1 MAQNRSRAR
10 TVGYLTVGG
19 LAVAGT
25 LVGQLGAT
33 SATTYASG
41 GSGGLMTGLFLAL
54 MLACAGTVSAWVGP
68 IAARWGSLRVF
79 AWTQMGVAVSWSIV
93 GVVEIVTDTSLA
105 LLLLAAPI
113 FGVLSGLTMIL
124 TPFVTRSYVDPS
136 SMTSSLARR
145 GVVSGIAAMI
155 GASIGGFL
163 IHATDPGI
171 GILANGLLTIPLA
184 VFTLTCTPLAAPKP
198 VQSHPRPMH
207 YLVTTLRANEQL
219 RQLALLVVAFF
230 ILVVPMLSLIVPI
243 LNNIDHAPLPSG
255 AGLVFAGI
263 AAGRLLVPYLVRRVQ
278 QGRDEFAAALWVAIW
293 ATGFMIAF
301 AISTTLPLST
311 FDLVVWTVIGV
322 GIGASRFTFRPLVTD
337 AGAKAGADGDE
348 MSGVATLVTV
358 GTLVSPFGM
367 LMWGFLLDAVTA
379 PFTIAACAVAMI
391 AAAAVL
397 AGRRGRAPA
406 VTDDRHR

>member
-1 MAQNRSRAR
+1 MEHARPRTR

-41 GSGGLMTGLFLAL
+41 DNGGLMTGLFLAL

-79 AWTQMGVAVSWSIV
+79 AWAQVGVAVSWSIV
-93 GVVEIVTDTSLA
+93 GVIEVVTDSSLV

-198 VQSHPRPMH
+198 VQSHPRPMR
-207 YLVTTLRANEQL
+207 YLAATLRTNEQL
-219 RQLALLVVAFF
+219 RRLALLVIAFTF
-230 ILVVPMLSLIVPI
+230 LVVPMLSLIVPI
-243 LNNIDHAPLPSG
+243 LNDIDHAPLPSG

-263 AAGRLLVPYLVRRVQ
+263 AAGRLLVPYLIRRVQ
-278 QGRDEFAAALWVAIW
+278 QGRDAFAAALWAAIW

-301 AISTTLPLST
+301 AISATLPLSA
-311 FDLVVWTVIGV
+311 FDLVVWTAIGV
-322 GIGASRFTFRPLVTD
+322 GIGASRFTFRPLVMD

-348 MSGVATLVTV
+348 MSGVAALVTV

-367 LMWGFLLDAVTA
+367 LMWGFLVDAVTA
-379 PFTIAACAVAMI
+379 PVTIAACAVAMI
-391 AAAAVL
+391 AVAAAF
-397 AGRRGRAPA
+397 ARRR
-406 VTDDRHR
+406 